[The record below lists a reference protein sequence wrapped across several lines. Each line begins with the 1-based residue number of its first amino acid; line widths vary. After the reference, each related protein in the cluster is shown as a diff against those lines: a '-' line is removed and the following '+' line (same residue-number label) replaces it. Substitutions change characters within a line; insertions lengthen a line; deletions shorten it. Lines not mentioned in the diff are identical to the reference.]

1 MYLYTSLLIQKGQT
15 MKEKFQMCKTYLL
28 VVLATIGFVNGCKII
43 FGELGKP
50 NGMEAK
56 YPLFLLTISLVAIY
70 LIPLLVLTYYL
81 AKRYN
86 ISKQVIGLSWLLG
99 LTSSISFSEL
109 GHTAI
114 GYFLL
119 EIVKASDNF
128 LKDWGAAISGPLAE
142 EIGKGLTVLL
152 VLLICRKMTLKN
164 ALVSGMIVGL
174 GFQIMED
181 ITFVFRDMFMN
192 KLDGFETILERVGQ
206 AGWVHWVFTLLFAI
220 GLVALLTKNTGMSKA
235 QGVFWIGASFG
246 IHFLFNSPFNTGIFQ
261 TVFPIL
267 SILLGLL
274 AYRTVE
280 KLSE

>member
-1 MYLYTSLLIQKGQT
+1 MKHLWNTSKSQFAL
-15 MKEKFQMCKTYLL
+15 
-28 VVLATIGFVNGCKII
+28 VLASLGFVSGCKII
-43 FGELGKP
+43 FDELAKP
-50 NGMEAK
+50 NGMEEK
-56 YPLFLLTISLVAIY
+56 YPLFLLTISLVVLY
-70 LIPLLVLTYYL
+70 LLPLLVLIRYL
-81 AKRYN
+81 EKRYA
-86 ISKQVIGLSWLLG
+86 ISKKVSHLSWLLG
-99 LTSSISFSEL
+99 MTAGVAFSDI

-119 EIVKASDNF
+119 EIVKVSDDF
-128 LKDWGAAISGPLAE
+128 RYDWGAAISGPLAE

-152 VLLICRKMTLKN
+152 VLLICRRMTLKH
-164 ALVSGMIVGL
+164 ALVSGMIAGL
-174 GFQIMED
+174 SFQIVED
-181 ITFVFRDMFMN
+181 IMFTFRDMFIG
-192 KLDGFETILERVGQ
+192 KLDGFETIIGRVGQ
-206 AGWVHWVFTLLFAI
+206 AGWTHWVFTMLFAI

-274 AYRTVE
+274 AYQTVE

>member
-1 MYLYTSLLIQKGQT
+1 MYNIVQN
-15 MKEKFQMCKTYLL
+15 CKTYFPILL
-28 VVLATIGFVNGCKII
+28 ASFGFVKGCQIIFEELAT
-43 FGELGKP
+43 P

-56 YPLFLLTISLVAIY
+56 YPLFLLTISVVALYI
-70 LIPLLVLTYYL
+70 IPLVYFIRYL
-81 AKRYN
+81 ENRYA
-86 ISKQVIGLSWLLG
+86 ISKKVSQLSWILG
-99 LTSSISFSEL
+99 LTAGVAFSDY

-119 EIVKASDNF
+119 EIVKVSDDF
-128 LKDWGAAISGPLAE
+128 RYDWGAAISGPLAE

-152 VLLICRKMTLKN
+152 VLLICRKMTLKH
-164 ALVSGMIVGL
+164 ALVSGMIAGL
-174 GFQIMED
+174 SFQIVED
-181 ITFVFRDMFMN
+181 IMFTFRDMFIG
-192 KLDGFETILERVGQ
+192 KLDGFETIIGRVGQ
-206 AGWVHWVFTLLFAI
+206 AGWTHWVFTLLFAI

-274 AYRTVE
+274 AYQTVE

>member
-1 MYLYTSLLIQKGQT
+1 MKHLWNTYKSQFALILASL
-15 MKEKFQMCKTYLL
+15 
-28 VVLATIGFVNGCKII
+28 GFVSGCKMI
-43 FGELGKP
+43 FDELAKP
-50 NGMEAK
+50 NGMEEK
-56 YPLFLLTISLVAIY
+56 YPLFLLTISLVALY
-70 LIPLLVLTYYL
+70 LLPLLVLIRHL
-81 AKRYN
+81 EKRYA
-86 ISKQVIGLSWLLG
+86 ISKKVSHLSWLLG
-99 LTSSISFSEL
+99 LTAGVAFSDI

-119 EIVKASDNF
+119 EIVKVSDDF
-128 LKDWGAAISGPLAE
+128 RYDWGAAISGPLAE

-152 VLLICRKMTLKN
+152 VLLICRRMTLKH
-164 ALVSGMIVGL
+164 ALVSGMIAGL
-174 GFQIMED
+174 SFQIVED
-181 ITFVFRDMFMN
+181 IMFTFRDMFIG
-192 KLDGFETILERVGQ
+192 KLDGFETIIGRVGQ
-206 AGWVHWVFTLLFAI
+206 AGWTHWVFTMLFAI

-274 AYRTVE
+274 AYQTVE

>member
-1 MYLYTSLLIQKGQT
+1 MKHLWNTYKSQFALILASL
-15 MKEKFQMCKTYLL
+15 
-28 VVLATIGFVNGCKII
+28 GFVSGCKMI
-43 FGELGKP
+43 FDELAKP
-50 NGMEAK
+50 NGMEEK
-56 YPLFLLTISLVAIY
+56 YPLFLLTISLVALY
-70 LIPLLVLTYYL
+70 LLPLLVLIHHL
-81 AKRYN
+81 ENRYA
-86 ISKQVIGLSWLLG
+86 ISKKVSYLSWILG
-99 LTSSISFSEL
+99 LTAGVAFSDI

-119 EIVKASDNF
+119 EIVKVSDDF
-128 LKDWGAAISGPLAE
+128 RYDWGAAISGPLAE

-152 VLLICRKMTLKN
+152 VLLICRRMTLKH
-164 ALVSGMIVGL
+164 ALVSGMIAGL
-174 GFQIMED
+174 SFQIVED
-181 ITFVFRDMFMN
+181 IMFTFRDMFIG
-192 KLDGFETILERVGQ
+192 KLDGFETIIGRVGQ
-206 AGWVHWVFTLLFAI
+206 AGWTHWVFTMLFAI

-274 AYRTVE
+274 AYQTVE

>member
-1 MYLYTSLLIQKGQT
+1 MKHLWNTYKSQFVLILASL
-15 MKEKFQMCKTYLL
+15 
-28 VVLATIGFVNGCKII
+28 GFVSGCKMI
-43 FGELGKP
+43 FDELAKP

-56 YPLFLLTISLVAIY
+56 YPLFLLTISLAALYI
-70 LIPLLVLTYYL
+70 IPLVCFIRHLEN
-81 AKRYN
+81 RYA
-86 ISKQVIGLSWLLG
+86 ISKKVSQLSWILG
-99 LTSSISFSEL
+99 LTAGVAFSDY

-119 EIVKASDNF
+119 EIVKVSDDF
-128 LKDWGAAISGPLAE
+128 RYDWGAAISGPLAE

-152 VLLICRKMTLKN
+152 VLLICRRMTLKH
-164 ALVSGMIVGL
+164 ALVSGMMAGL
-174 GFQIMED
+174 SFQIVED
-181 ITFVFRDMFMN
+181 IMFTFRDMFIG
-192 KLDGFETILERVGQ
+192 KLDGFETIIGRVGQ
-206 AGWVHWVFTLLFAI
+206 AGWTHWVFTMLFAI

-274 AYRTVE
+274 AYQTVE